1 MAAQGL
7 RGGRTTNMD
16 CAAGQ
21 LRRIWT
27 SPVGGPTL
35 GEVQIN
41 TEESNKD

>member
-1 MAAQGL
+1 MAAKGL
-7 RGGRTTNMD
+7 PGGGATNMD

-35 GEVQIN
+35 GEVQIT
-41 TEESNKD
+41 TEERNED